1 MRMTGQVQP
10 RASIRIHS
18 IVKRL
23 TWVRLSPTEQ
33 ESQRTAK
40 PTKKVWTEQ
49 APAEGGK
56 QLIII
61 IMFYFCIVTIRAEW
75 VSFRLQTA
83 GKYGPQASSAT
94 NLWDIDFAN

>member
-23 TWVRLSPTEQ
+23 TWVRLPPTEQ
-33 ESQRTAK
+33 VSQWTAK
-40 PTKKVWTEQ
+40 PTKKAWTEQ
-49 APAEGGK
+49 APADGGK
-56 QLIII
+56 QLNII
-61 IMFYFCIVTIRAEW
+61 IMFNFCIVTIRAEW
-75 VSFRLQTA
+75 VSFGLQTA